1 MPLAHDVA
9 SNSQYGSVEEVEIQ
23 PSLSAEL
30 LNEYAPTKK
39 PEVGTLP
46 LSLRQILL
54 TVAVPPGD
62 AAAVP
67 RKVNLP
73 KITDPS
79 AGDTK
84 VAAGSAFETI
94 KFVDTG
100 GDF

>member
-1 MPLAHDVA
+1 M
-9 SNSQYGSVEEVEIQ
+9 
-23 PSLSAEL
+23 
-30 LNEYAPTKK
+30 
-39 PEVGTLP
+39 
-46 LSLRQILL
+46 SLRHTLL

-67 RKVNLP
+67 RNVNLP

-84 VAAGSAFETI
+84 VAAGSAFATI

-100 GDF
+100 VDFCPEESWAIIVKE